1 MVAMVDVIE
10 HLQPEMIEPA
20 MENMMGFLRPRYFFV
35 STPNFEFNVH
45 FNNSDRKYRNWDHN
59 F

>member
-1 MVAMVDVIE
+1 MDVIE